1 MSYKMLLNT
10 QHDCILEFTIRTDLE
25 AGNVSIQD
33 IVTECPAI
41 VHVLAQL
48 PWNTGQQIQAIVQ
61 EVVGQILRERGGRG
75 RGRGG
80 GGEGKE
86 LRNCRQY

>member
-1 MSYKMLLNT
+1 M
-10 QHDCILEFTIRTDLE
+10 
-25 AGNVSIQD
+25 SIQD

-61 EVVGQILRERGGRG
+61 EVVGQILQRE
-75 RGRGG
+75 G
-80 GGEGKE
+80 GGEGEGERGKNYE
-86 LRNCRQY
+86 TVDNTNSHWVFS

>member
-1 MSYKMLLNT
+1 M
-10 QHDCILEFTIRTDLE
+10 
-25 AGNVSIQD
+25 SIQD

-61 EVVGQILRERGGRG
+61 EVVGQILQRERGEEEGE
-75 RGRGG
+75 
-80 GGEGKE
+80 GGEGERGKNYE
-86 LRNCRQY
+86 TVDNTNSHWVLS